1 MRYTIQNEAEL
12 AVAFQYAKR
21 LLSETQKINIEIQ
34 KQKMTR
40 SIRQNRYYWGVV
52 LKIVADELGYFPE
65 EMHHCFATMFLKKII
80 KIGDREVETYNST
93 TRLKTDE
100 FEDYLEK
107 IRIFAAKELGIII
120 PLPNEVIDYDY

>member
-40 SIRQNRYYWGVV
+40 SIRQNRYYWGDV
-52 LKIVADELGYFPE
+52 
-65 EMHHCFATMFLKKII
+65 
-80 KIGDREVETYNST
+80 
-93 TRLKTDE
+93 
-100 FEDYLEK
+100 FEKDNQN
-107 IRIFAAKELGIII
+107 RR
-120 PLPNEVIDYDY
+120 